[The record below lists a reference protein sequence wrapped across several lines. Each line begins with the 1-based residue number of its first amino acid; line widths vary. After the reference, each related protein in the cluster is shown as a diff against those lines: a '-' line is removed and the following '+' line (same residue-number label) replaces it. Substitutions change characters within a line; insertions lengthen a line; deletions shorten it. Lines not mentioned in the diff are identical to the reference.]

1 MDNCQPQQAIEPER
15 KVPETNGKEANP
27 KESHVDKVCKE
38 EESQGSSAR
47 SSDRASD
54 GKRKYVPP
62 SASRKKKSR
71 EKTES
76 FWIAKKIR

>member
-62 SASRKKKSR
+62 SARRKKNL
-71 EKTES
+71 EKKLRVSELL
-76 FWIAKKIR
+76 KK

>member
-47 SSDRASD
+47 SSDRVSD

-62 SASRKKKSR
+62 SASRKKNL
-71 EKTES
+71 EKY
-76 FWIAKKIR
+76 I

>member
-62 SASRKKKSR
+62 SASRKQNLEKKLRVS
-71 EKTES
+71 ELL
-76 FWIAKKIR
+76 KK